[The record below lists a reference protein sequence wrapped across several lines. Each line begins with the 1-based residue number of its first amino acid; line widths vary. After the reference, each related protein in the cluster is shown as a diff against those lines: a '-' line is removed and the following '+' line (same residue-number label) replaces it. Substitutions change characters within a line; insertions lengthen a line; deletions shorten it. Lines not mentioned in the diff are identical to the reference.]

1 MEPADDKPKPLQELP
16 IEKQMRIIQLLLD
29 EQIAIGR
36 LVTFTDP
43 KDGQWKY
50 TSPEQWQRILEQN

>member
-1 MEPADDKPKPLQELP
+1 MEPAHDKPKPLHELP
-16 IEKQMRIIQLLLD
+16 VEERMRIIQLLLD

-36 LVTFTDP
+36 LVTFIDP
-43 KDGQWKY
+43 KDGQRKY